1 MHWTTLVAT
10 FIGAIFSLLGGILQQ
25 MYTHNQTEKQI
36 EKEEKNQKEKN
47 IRQEKLEILR
57 KILIYKRVL
66 VSGAPATPED
76 QVGLNEALG
85 LVPLIFSDDKTV
97 IEAHKKFLNNT
108 TKSGEDKEDSD
119 ELFYNLISSMYSS
132 LDLTIPSE
140 EQILTGFYL
149 KS

>member
-10 FIGAIFSLLGGILQQ
+10 FIGGIFSVLGGILQQ

-66 VSGAPATPED
+66 VSGAPGNPED
-76 QVGLNEALG
+76 QVGITEALG
-85 LVPLIFSDDKTV
+85 LVPLIFANDKTV
-97 IEAHKKFLNNT
+97 IEAHRKYLENYTENL
-108 TKSGEDKEDSD
+108 EDREDPN
-119 ELFYNLISSMYSS
+119 ELLYNLISSMFSS

-140 EQILTGFYL
+140 NQILKVFI
-149 KS
+149 